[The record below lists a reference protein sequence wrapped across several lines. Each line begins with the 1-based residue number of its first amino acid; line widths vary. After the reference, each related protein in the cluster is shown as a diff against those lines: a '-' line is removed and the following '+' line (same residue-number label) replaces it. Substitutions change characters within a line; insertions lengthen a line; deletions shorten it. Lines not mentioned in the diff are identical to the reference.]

1 MDVEVVRMSS
11 KGQFVMP
18 LSMRRRLKMR
28 KGEKLML
35 VENKG
40 TIVVRPVKEL
50 ENLNE
55 ELYLMRLAS
64 KGWEQLKKGKVK
76 KRSKEKFLQELSSW

>member
-1 MDVEVVRMSS
+1 
-11 KGQFVMP
+11 
-18 LSMRRRLKMR
+18 MR

>member
-55 ELYLMRLAS
+55 ELYLMRLA
-64 KGWEQLKKGKVK
+64 
-76 KRSKEKFLQELSSW
+76 